1 MSTYNVSNM
10 AGFIEAW
17 SRVTGEDV
25 IEVLA
30 DLDFNDVYDT
40 VTSQVKMNNGTAVA
54 DVTINGNNHAIYN
67 LANDRVS
74 SLGAGRIIFTMNT
87 SNTDIKI
94 NNLSFLNCNMGAYS
108 GSIMWIS
115 PGTTIYNSVI
125 QGRFNNTCFYGTG
138 IVKDSMLTFD
148 HCAKRTLSA
157 SAANSS
163 PNWIGCWIKF
173 NNCTF
178 TEDSSYYANNLS
190 TCYLEGQIGVTSSSG
205 NPKMFNNVK
214 DSCINIK
221 GFFDSPTITN
231 FCKYSTGSP
240 SIVNCT
246 NLTSINPL
254 TEADST
260 EYVKIV
266 TDEHM
271 KDAEYLAEI
280 GFNIIP

>member
-1 MSTYNVSNM
+1 MAVYNVSNM

-17 SRVTGEDV
+17 SRVSGEDT

-30 DLDFNDVYDT
+30 DLDFNDVYDE
-40 VTSQVKMNNGTAVA
+40 VRSPIQMNNGTAVS

-74 SLGAGRIIFTMNT
+74 ALGAGRIIFTMNS
-87 SNTDIKI
+87 SNTRIKI
-94 NNLSFLNCNMGAYS
+94 NNLSFLNCNMGAYN
-108 GSIMWIS
+108 GSIMMVTS
-115 PGTTIYNSVI
+115 GVTIYNSVI
-125 QGRFNNTCFYGTG
+125 QGRFRNACFYGNCT
-138 IVKDSMLTFD
+138 IKDSMATFD
-148 HCAKRTLSA
+148 HCTARTMST

-178 TEDSSYYANNLS
+178 TEDSSYYAHGLS

-205 NPKMFNNVK
+205 DPKMFNNVK
-214 DSCINIK
+214 DSCINIT
-221 GFFDSPTITN
+221 GFFDSPTIPN
-231 FCKYSTGSP
+231 FCKYTDGSP

-246 NLTSINPL
+246 KLTSITPL

-271 KDAEYLAEI
+271 KDAEYLADI